1 MPVRKSRWIVS
12 SLLIVVFSIS
22 GCVLLQN
29 SPVAELPPSRLTCEA
44 NPNMVDGNLETAG
57 TFQAHG
63 SIRKMYFEE
72 GTVEFAS
79 NPKRYQINH
88 DGTLKTETL
97 IKLDKPTYVAY
108 IEIYPGSDIPKLA
121 IDFTAEE
128 KSLKWR
134 NSFVAVQDKR
144 HIDVKNQQKVR
155 VPIRQEILYLR
166 ITADGIE
173 DRKGQTRVESENHR
187 FSYGIVTPLKG
198 AKIKE
203 VKIYERM

>member
-1 MPVRKSRWIVS
+1 MPVRKWGWIVK
-12 SLLIVVFSIS
+12 SLLLVVFSIT

-44 NPNMVDGNLETAG
+44 NPNMVDGNLETVG

-72 GTVEFAS
+72 GTVEFATHT
-79 NPKRYQINH
+79 KRYQINH
-88 DGTLKTETL
+88 DGTLKTKTL

-121 IDFTAEE
+121 LDFTAEE
-128 KSLKWR
+128 KSPKWR

-144 HIDVKNQQKVR
+144 HTDVKNQQKVW

-166 ITADGIE
+166 ITAGGIE
-173 DRKGQTRVESENHR
+173 DRKGQTRVESEDHR